1 MTYADTAAVLAD
13 FNDYTASA
21 DEITAWNTITAY
33 ADADLVVTKAGLFG
47 ADLTAFN
54 DACTAA
60 ADVAICD
67 PADYADYTGWAIGVS
82 WTPDQTTPPAT
93 GDKRGVAFNT
103 LMQYIQVT
111 FISTASTAYTL
122 ESGSLKKAATA
133 IAPAATTDV
142 AVAAAIDA
150 FTAWGGAGV
159 TDATMKKAQ
168 FAYYFQDSTATTY
181 FEAGSTEDIWIT
193 EGCTAAGA
201 NVETSAFVFVGAV
214 NLTVA
219 ATSAIIAS
227 LLF

>member
-1 MTYADTAAVLAD
+1 M
-13 FNDYTASA
+13 
-21 DEITAWNTITAY
+21 E
-33 ADADLVVTKAGLFG
+33 
-47 ADLTAFN
+47 
-54 DACTAA
+54 
-60 ADVAICD
+60 
-67 PADYADYTGWAIGVS
+67 
-82 WTPDQTTPPAT
+82 
-93 GDKRGVAFNT
+93 
-103 LMQYIQVT
+103 YIQVT
-111 FISTASTAYTL
+111 FISTAITAYTL

-142 AVAAAIDA
+142 AVAGAIDA
-150 FTAWGGAGV
+150 FTAWGGARV

-181 FEAGSTEDIWIT
+181 FEAGDTEDIWIT

>member
-13 FNDYTASA
+13 FDSYTATT

-33 ADADLVVTKAGLFG
+33 AAADLVVTKAGLFG

-82 WTPDQTTPPAT
+82 WTPGTTAPST

-122 ESGSLKKAATA
+122 ESGELLKVATA
-133 IAPAATTDV
+133 TAPAATTDV
-142 AVAAAIDA
+142 VVAAALDG
-150 FTAWGGAGV
+150 FNAWSGAPV

-168 FAYYFQDSTATTY
+168 FAFFFQDTTDTTY
-181 FEAGSTEDIWIT
+181 FEAGDTEDIWLT

-201 NVETSAFVFVGAV
+201 NIDSADFILVGAV